1 MKTKIIRK
9 LIMIML
15 ILGMTLLIF
24 LTYKISKKEIFA
36 VNTGL
41 KNIGTLVS
49 GEIAPEKYTYKII
62 ENDIELKDSRKTPTY
77 LPKFP
82 DDNVNNEKYKGYQ
95 VYCVN
100 RGVAFNNKNSV
111 IYVSDERLNN
121 EYDTYDKLGLVGYFT
136 HSVYRPTK
144 EKGDLSPAMAYVV
157 SIVERDKNNNILK
170 EWTIRKQIAIWDLRA
185 EGLDGGIIDG
195 EDRYLNW
202 DEYTGTD
209 KEDILADAEV
219 YVTEAKNYNKYQE
232 KVKDKGLE
240 PKDNTNLNSVN
251 LNLQNG
257 EYTVGPFNISY
268 TNGIYGK
275 IAFSGISEIT
285 AVGYNVNNE
294 IITDNIKVNKIILKD
309 MATGRYGSAVDPQYF
324 EPDKETKIDTND
336 QVYPKPGQDFKIV
349 IEDPNKGI
357 EDNSEKVVYISL
369 KVKFKYMLTNGKYQ
383 RLEGKRYAIRCE
395 KNQNGKYVYKLIYEG
410 YTDNNGNDATYVLK
424 QQGVASMDAIRSLYE
439 EEVTTGKIGIIKT
452 TSLGGYVWEDGTSG
466 KEQKADGIRN
476 TEGNSIDRPLKNIKV
491 TVYTEDGKPATL
503 ITNPREQGI
512 SEAELMYRINP
523 TYTDENGY
531 YQFEGLEADKKYYVV
546 FEYNGQKYLPTE
558 YLNTQNGQY
567 KSVEQMINAGLY
579 GTEEWKSTSKGTEVT
594 STKLPGVDISRNEF
608 NTRFEEIRS
617 YPENYK
623 TSNSLNKAGTYNIAY
638 TQMDL
643 MGYTLGEDGKYKQT
657 GTQLIDGFAYDE
669 KGLVTS
675 TFTEGVISTKVRK
688 YITDKKAFPS
698 DTAMYGIY
706 EEIVNESNEDKDE
719 LWSKLQFVEDCYI
732 QSYTGSPFTQQKET
746 YQTRDKSETG
756 QYYINLGLWR
766 RQEFDVALTKDLYK
780 ATLKINN
787 KTVVYTYDKRN
798 EADGG
803 TNNSNGEDNNT
814 TWDIN
819 VRMSDYNSYYGM
831 NYNREIYE
839 SDYLFNTQ
847 GGIGEGHPG
856 NPLEIYVTYKIAI
869 RNQSMSV
876 IGKIQEVVDYYDKD
890 YTYRDDLSW
899 ITYDKNTVTD
909 EQYYNAMVSG
919 KVDKNEN
926 ITNAKPV
933 NSSNNSKYGPSTQ
946 SDIVGNKYNAV
957 YINGLK
963 DKKLASGEMAYI
975 YLTFEVNKENNRVI
989 LDGGEYSSSDTPKEN
1004 LVEVKGFSTY
1014 YKDGTELPNEVTKT
1028 SNDIAGLLDRDSN
1041 PGNLNKKDLEGEKY
1055 EKNFEDDT
1063 DRAPSLRVII
1073 DEEAVRKANG
1083 TVWEDERTN
1092 KVGDAIIGDGIRQDE
1107 EIGVSGITVQLVE
1120 KCIDGSEYI
1129 WKETKSGADGKY
1141 NIESFIPGDYVIR
1154 FYYGDTKDSALT
1166 TEEQPVSYNGQDFKS
1181 TTYQAGIAQEGKTDS
1196 EGKYSAYIDTK
1207 TQNESGTYGYDINK
1221 ADSNPVNYSDAKDIW
1236 STASREG
1243 LKINGSI
1250 NSAREVQGRQ
1260 DVIDYSSTNVT
1271 NHKAEVLASP
1281 YQTPSYNGT
1290 EYTEAEMNEL
1300 YKELMDETYMT
1311 AETGVIVVEFEYDR
1325 KESDGLKNT
1334 ENSKNNSGNN
1344 ITQDNRYN
1352 SHYELKNIDFGLTE
1366 RPKSQLEIDK
1376 SVSNIKVTL
1385 ANGSILFDINEA
1397 ANNALWKDHK
1407 EYSIDEDKI
1416 NENNQ
1421 KIDFDNGEIGMYN
1434 EYYGK
1439 GNKHRYS
1446 YREEIDKIVK
1456 KTDKGLIQLTMDEEL
1471 MHGATIQITY
1481 AVKVTNVG
1489 EVDYVDGEYKNF
1501 YYNGD
1506 NRQTH
1511 ISKTT
1516 ANQVIDY
1523 VQNNLQYDASNKV
1536 NTDNGWALIKV
1547 DDLLNGK
1554 LVNDKL
1560 ETTNNNKL
1568 SSFNTIIQAT
1578 SFKQALE
1585 PGEEI
1590 SKALVLSQLITP
1602 ENTEDDLT
1610 YGNMVEIVNTS
1621 NELGRRMAYSVVG
1634 NQDPTLE
1641 EPTEVDSNIAERI
1654 IILTPFGQVRIY
1666 YIVGIL
1672 VAAILI
1678 GGIILIR
1685 KKVLKDKNK

>member
-1 MKTKIIRK
+1 MRKKIIK
-9 LIMIML
+9 IAIL
-15 ILGMTLLIF
+15 ILGIALIA
-24 LTYKISKKEIFA
+24 LATYK
-36 VNTGL
+36 TT
-41 KNIGTLVS
+41 KNEMSVATPKLANSGTLVEGEKDPNTYNYKTHTGQWDATKSTGDPALLPVLDGFQIYCS
-49 GEIAPEKYTYKII
+49 GPGKMYSLDNAVITYTDAKKLNGYDARYQNK
-62 ENDIELKDSRKTPTY
+62 LTY
-77 LPKFP
+77 P
-82 DDNVNNEKYKGYQ
+82 
-95 VYCVN
+95 
-100 RGVAFNNKNSV
+100 
-111 IYVSDERLNN
+111 
-121 EYDTYDKLGLVGYFT
+121 
-136 HSVYRPTK
+136 VYREK
-144 EKGDLSPAMAYVV
+144 ETGKLAPAVAYVV
-157 SIVERDKNNNILK
+157 SDEPIGQWTLK
-170 EWTIRKQIAIWDLRA
+170 KQRA
-185 EGLDGGIIDG
+185 FWRLKKLGLDGGLITNDG
-195 EDRYLNW
+195 
-202 DEYTGTD
+202 TGEGAEGTPQ
-209 KEDILADAEV
+209 ENAEV
-219 YVTEAKNYNKYQE
+219 EKLVNQAQNYKKYEQDASVKNNGLQS
-232 KVKDKGLE
+232 KDKTNI
-240 PKDNTNLNSVN
+240 DNVSAD
-251 LNLQNG
+251 LQNTT
-257 EYTVGPFNISY
+257 YTAGPFNVSY
-268 TNGIYGK
+268 TNGIYGDVTF
-275 IAFSGISEIT
+275 AGISKMTVI
-285 AVGYNVNNE
+285 GYNSKNVQVK
-294 IITDNIKVNKIILKD
+294 DNIKIEKIMLKD
-309 MATGRYGSAVDPQYF
+309 SATGKYANAVTPQYF
-324 EPDKETKIDTND
+324 EPDKTYKVDKSQ
-336 QVYPKPGQDFKIV
+336 QVYPKSGQDFKIV
-349 IEDPNKGI
+349 FKDPNAGLSAND
-357 EDNSEKVVYISL
+357 ENRVAYISL
-369 KVKFKYMLTNGKYQ
+369 KVEFKYMLANGQYTN
-383 RLEGKRYAIRCE
+383 LEGIRYR
-395 KNQNGKYVYKLIYEG
+395 LIYS
-410 YTDNNGNDATYVLK
+410 NNKWNFKEEYP
-424 QQGVASMDAIRSLYE
+424 QQPSVALDAIRSLYK

-476 TEGNSIDRPLKNIKV
+476 TDGNSIDRPLKNIKV
-491 TVYTEDGKPATL
+491 TVYTEDGNPVTL
-503 ITNPREQGI
+503 ITDPTEKGL
-512 SEAELMYRINP
+512 SEKELMYRINP

-531 YQFEGLEADKKYYVV
+531 YQFDGLEADKKYYVV

-567 KSVEQMINAGLY
+567 KSVDEMINAGLY
-579 GTEEWKSTSKGTEVT
+579 NKEEWKETSKGTETT
-594 STKLPGVDISRNEF
+594 SAKLPGVDISRNEF
-608 NTRFEEIRS
+608 DTRFEEIRS

-669 KGLVTS
+669 NGLVTS

-688 YITDKKAFPS
+688 YITDKKAFPG

-780 ATLKINN
+780 AALKINN

-876 IGKIQEVVDYYDKD
+876 IGKIQEIVDYYDKD

-1236 STASREG
+1236 STANREG

-1271 NHKAEVLASP
+1271 NYKAEVLASP

-1366 RPKSQLEIDK
+1366 RPKAQLEIDK
-1376 SVSNIKVTL
+1376 SVSNVKVTL

-1407 EYSIDEDKI
+1407 EYSIDEEKI
-1416 NENNQ
+1416 NEKDQ
-1421 KIDFDNGEIGMYN
+1421 KIDFENGEIGMYN

-1439 GNKHRYS
+1439 DNKHRYS
-1446 YREEIDKIVK
+1446 YRDEIDKIVK

-1489 EVDYVDGEYKNF
+1489 EVDYVDGEYKNY
-1501 YYNGD
+1501 YYNAD

-1511 ISKTT
+1511 VSKTN
-1516 ANQVIDY
+1516 ANQIIDY
-1523 VQNNLQYDASNKV
+1523 VQNNLQYDANNQV
-1536 NTDNGWALIKV
+1536 NTDNGWQLVKV
-1547 DDLLNGK
+1547 DDLLNNN
-1554 LVNDKL
+1554 LVNSKL
-1560 ETTNNNKL
+1560 DSNNNKKV
-1568 SSFNTIIQAT
+1568 SSFNTILQST
-1578 SFKQALE
+1578 SFEKDLL

-1590 SKALVLSQLITP
+1590 SKTLILSQVITP

-1610 YGNMVEIVNTS
+1610 YGNMVEIVKTS

>member
-1 MKTKIIRK
+1 MRKKILKIAIILLGIT
-9 LIMIML
+9 LIAL
-15 ILGMTLLIF
+15 A
-24 LTYKISKKEIFA
+24 TYKTTKNEMSVATTKLANSGTLVKGEKDPNTYDYNIHPGVWDWDTGRKTEETRVPILDGYQIYCIQPGTGVYDTRSKITYTEF
-36 VNTGL
+36 V
-41 KNIGTLVS
+41 KNYKGKYVTNQNRYLIGTLTFAQY
-49 GEIAPEKYTYKII
+49 IEKETYT
-62 ENDIELKDSRKTPTY
+62 
-77 LPKFP
+77 
-82 DDNVNNEKYKGYQ
+82 
-95 VYCVN
+95 
-100 RGVAFNNKNSV
+100 
-111 IYVSDERLNN
+111 
-121 EYDTYDKLGLVGYFT
+121 
-136 HSVYRPTK
+136 
-144 EKGDLSPAMAYVV
+144 LSPAIAYIISDSPIGQVTHEKQKGMWNMRD
-157 SIVERDKNNNILK
+157 SETSDGKRADGNLIVGDEISEFGAGKSKYDNIAVDYANYDRLVRGIGLKPTNKTNMSNIQIDKNSD
-170 EWTIRKQIAIWDLRA
+170 TYTA
-185 EGLDGGIIDG
+185 G
-195 EDRYLNW
+195 E
-202 DEYTGTD
+202 
-209 KEDILADAEV
+209 
-219 YVTEAKNYNKYQE
+219 
-232 KVKDKGLE
+232 
-240 PKDNTNLNSVN
+240 
-251 LNLQNG
+251 
-257 EYTVGPFNISY
+257 FNIQY
-268 TNGIYGK
+268 TNGIYGDV
-275 IAFSGISEIT
+275 AFAGISEIT
-285 AVGYNVNNE
+285 VVGYNSKNE
-294 IITDNIKVNKIILKD
+294 IVNENIKVNQILLKD
-309 MATGRYGSAVDPQYF
+309 MATGRYGSAVTPQYF
-324 EPDKETKIDTND
+324 EPDKETKIDTTT
-336 QVYPKPGQDFKIV
+336 QVYPKPGQDFKI
-349 IEDPNKGI
+349 IFDDPNKGM
-357 EDNSEKVVYISL
+357 DSNDSNRVVYVSI
-369 KVKFKYMLTNGKYQ
+369 KVKFKYMLANGKYTK
-383 RLEGKRYAIRCE
+383 LVGMRYR
-395 KNQNGKYVYKLIYEG
+395 IYEDSSKKLEAKEE
-410 YTDNNGNDATYVLK
+410 YDQQDLIVTDGL
-424 QQGVASMDAIRSLYE
+424 RSLYE
-439 EEVTTGKIGIIKT
+439 EELIMEVGKIIKT
-452 TSLGGYVWEDGTSG
+452 TNLGGYVWEDGTSG

-476 TEGNSIDRPLKNIKV
+476 TDGNSIDRPLKNIKV
-491 TVYTEDGKPATL
+491 TVYSEDGNPATL
-503 ITNPREQGI
+503 ITDPTEKGL
-512 SEAELMYRINP
+512 SEKELMYRVNP

-567 KSVEQMINAGLY
+567 KSVDEMINAGLY
-579 GTEEWKSTSKGTEVT
+579 NKEEWKETSKGTEAT
-594 STKLPGVDISRNEF
+594 SAKLPGVDISRNEF
-608 NTRFEEIRS
+608 DTRFEEIRS

-669 KGLVTS
+669 NGLVTS

-688 YITDKKAFPS
+688 YITDKKAFPD

-706 EEIVNESNEDKDE
+706 EEIVNESNENKDE

-819 VRMSDYNSYYGM
+819 VRMSDYNNYYGT

-933 NSSNNSKYGPSTQ
+933 NSSNNSKYGASTQ

-975 YLTFEVNKENNRVI
+975 YLTFEVNKENDRVI
-989 LDGGEYSSSDTPKEN
+989 LDGGEYASSDTPKEN

-1073 DEEAVRKANG
+1073 DEDAVRKANG

-1181 TTYQAGIAQEGKTDS
+1181 TTYQAGITQEGKTDS

-1236 STASREG
+1236 STANREG
-1243 LKINGSI
+1243 LKINGPV

-1260 DVIDYSSTNVT
+1260 EVIDYSSSNVT

-1281 YQTPSYNGT
+1281 YQTPSYNGD
-1290 EYTEAEMNEL
+1290 EYTEDEMNEL

-1334 ENSKNNSGNN
+1334 ENSQNNSGNN

-1366 RPKSQLEIDK
+1366 RPKAQLEIDK
-1376 SVSNIKVTL
+1376 SVSNVKVTL

-1407 EYSIDEDKI
+1407 EYSIDEEKI
-1416 NENNQ
+1416 NEKDQ
-1421 KIDFDNGEIGMYN
+1421 KIDFENGQIGMYN

-1439 GNKHRYS
+1439 DNKHRYS
-1446 YREEIDKIVK
+1446 YRDEIDKIVK

-1501 YYNGD
+1501 YYNAD

-1511 ISKTT
+1511 VSKTN
-1516 ANQVIDY
+1516 ANQIIDY
-1523 VQNNLQYDASNKV
+1523 VQNNLQYDANNQV
-1536 NTDNGWALIKV
+1536 NTDNGWQLVKV
-1547 DDLLNGK
+1547 DDLLNNN
-1554 LVNDKL
+1554 LV
-1560 ETTNNNKL
+1560 NNKL
-1568 SSFNTIIQAT
+1568 DSNDNKKVSSFNTILQST
-1578 SFKQALE
+1578 SFEKDLL
-1585 PGEEI
+1585 PGEAI
-1590 SKALVLSQLITP
+1590 SKTLILSQVITP

-1610 YGNMVEIVNTS
+1610 YGNMVEIVKTS